1 MNLKMHDYI
10 SKGQSRN
17 KTISYNQNLKE
28 KLKHFH
34 HKELITELEFQS
46 FQIEDLLKQREH
58 LDNSIKEFKNDT
70 NVHNQIEKNLSKK
83 IKIILI

>member
-1 MNLKMHDYI
+1 MNLKIHDYI

-28 KLKHFH
+28 KLNHFH

-46 FQIEDLLKQREH
+46 FKLK
-58 LDNSIKEFKNDT
+58 IY
-70 NVHNQIEKNLSKK
+70 
-83 IKIILI
+83 

>member
-1 MNLKMHDYI
+1 MKIRKKKELMKKKFNLEKNQMNLKMHDYI

-46 FQIEDLLKQREH
+46 FKLK
-58 LDNSIKEFKNDT
+58 IY
-70 NVHNQIEKNLSKK
+70 
-83 IKIILI
+83 